1 MDSSNVNGSH
11 RTGLRS
17 VPFDDYRAILH
28 KGEMVLTQPEAERY
42 RQGNT
47 NINNQNNPTIVQNFY
62 NVKEEKTAF
71 QMKREV
77 KKLMKDLKQA

>member
-1 MDSSNVNGSH
+1 MPKS
-11 RTGLRS
+11 
-17 VPFDDYRAILH
+17 
-28 KGEMVLTQPEAERY
+28 AEKEKK
-42 RQGNT
+42 QEKVDEQEVKVENT
-47 NINNQNNPTIVQNFY
+47 N